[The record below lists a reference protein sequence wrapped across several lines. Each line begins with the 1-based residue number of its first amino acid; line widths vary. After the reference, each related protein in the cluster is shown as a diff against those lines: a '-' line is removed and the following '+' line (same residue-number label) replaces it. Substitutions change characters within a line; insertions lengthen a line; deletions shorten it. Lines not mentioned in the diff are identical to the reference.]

1 LNEIEKYINKFF
13 EYISSYRKYSEN
25 TLHSYQKDLKKFLRF
40 LELNGINELN
50 RISKKTIQ
58 RYMIYLSELNLN
70 PRSISRNLSALRSF
84 YDFLLFNDL
93 TESNPVKDIKNPK
106 LPKKIVKYLDEE
118 ELNSILSLMEK
129 DPEVLQEFAMI
140 EFLYSTGVR
149 VSEFCNL
156 KISNIDFEKKIVKV
170 KGKGNKIRFIPL
182 TERLI
187 NLLKNLNVEK
197 KSPEE
202 FLFITKNGGKL
213 YPKYVERIVKR
224 FLSEI
229 SDDGNVYPHLIR
241 HTFATHLLRRGAD
254 LRSIKELLG
263 HASLDTTTIYAHVSI
278 DHLKNI
284 YKKTHPKS

>member
-25 TLHSYQKDLKKFLRF
+25 TLHSYQKDLKKFLSF
-40 LELNGINELN
+40 LELNGINELK

-58 RYMIYLSELNLN
+58 RYVIYLSELNLN

-106 LPKKIVKYLDEE
+106 LPRKIVKYLDEE

-129 DPEVLQEFAMI
+129 DPEVVQEFAMI
-140 EFLYSTGVR
+140 EFLYSTGLR

-202 FLFITKNGGKL
+202 FLFTTKNGGKL

-254 LRSIKELLG
+254 LSSIKELLG
-263 HASLDTTTIYAHVSI
+263 HADLETTTIYAHVSI

>member
-1 LNEIEKYINKFF
+1 MNEIEKYINKFF

-25 TLHSYQKDLKKFLRF
+25 TLHSYQKDLKKFLSF

-58 RYMIYLSELNLN
+58 RYMIYLSELKLN

-106 LPKKIVKYLDEE
+106 LPRKIVKYLDEE

-129 DPEVLQEFAMI
+129 DPEVFQEFAMI
-140 EFLYSTGVR
+140 EFLYSTGLR

-187 NLLKNLNVEK
+187 HLLKNLNVEK

-202 FLFITKNGGKL
+202 FLFVTKNGGKL

-254 LRSIKELLG
+254 LSSIKELLG

>member
-25 TLHSYQKDLKKFLRF
+25 TLHSYQKDLKKFLSF

-106 LPKKIVKYLDEE
+106 LPRKIVKYLDEE

-129 DPEVLQEFAMI
+129 DPEVFQEFAMI
-140 EFLYSTGVR
+140 EFLYSTGLR

-156 KISNIDFEKKIVKV
+156 KISNVDFEKKIVKV

-187 NLLKNLNVEK
+187 HLLKNLNVEQ

-202 FLFITKNGGKL
+202 FLFVTKNGGKL

-254 LRSIKELLG
+254 LSSIKELLG